1 MIRILFICHGNICRS
16 VGAQY
21 ILQDMVNRCGI
32 AGDFL
37 IESAAATTEEIGNP
51 IYPPMERALRRK
63 HIPIGD
69 HKARQLRKADYNLY
83 DLLIGMDE
91 ENLSDMN
98 RILGGD
104 PDGKLHYLMEYTAR
118 PEHKI
123 ADPWYTRQFDF
134 CVMEITEGCE
144 GLLRDIDS
152 QIDSQLR

>member
-1 MIRILFICHGNICRS
+1 MRDKVKILFVCHGNICRS

-21 ILQDMVNRCGI
+21 ILQDMVNRRGL

-51 IYPPMERALRRK
+51 IYPPM
-63 HIPIGD
+63 
-69 HKARQLRKADYNLY
+69 ARQLRKADYNRY

-104 PDGKLHYLMEYTAR
+104 PEGKLHYLMEYTGR

-123 ADPWYTRQFDF
+123 EDPWYTRQFDT
-134 CVMEITEGCE
+134 CADEIIEGCE
-144 GLLRDIDS
+144 GLLAHFESKR
-152 QIDSQLR
+152 R